1 MRNLCALLGLQYTYK
16 EQCWWCGVVGSEL
29 PRWVR
34 SRRSGTM
41 CARRPSCMGRRQCR
55 STMTASV
62 GVLCLPLLT
71 YLPQPFTSSSR
82 CVRSLVDRV
91 WSAMDTFKGQGL
103 DQVCTFIIRMTME
116 TGWLVGLGTRDWV
129 SAHIITVSA
138 ELPTQSARYK
148 ALQMQF
154 CIICINAT
162 DHEVMTTTR
171 LVLVPKSNVNGR
183 AVSLANSEMI
193 IAFVPKMVIEV

>member
-1 MRNLCALLGLQYTYK
+1 MHCWVYDIYS
-16 EQCWWCGVVGSEL
+16 WWCGVVGSEL

-71 YLPQPFTSSSR
+71 YLPQPFTSSSSSR

-116 TGWLVGLGTRDWV
+116 TGWLVGLGTKDWV

-138 ELPTQSARYK
+138 ELPTQSAHYK

-162 DHEVMTTTR
+162 DHEVMTTRRGTTTTR

-183 AVSLANSEMI
+183 AVSFANSEMI